1 MKQFEARIHDRGYIR
16 RTGNLRVSTR
26 YLIGTRSIKVI
37 DIFYITFSLFFLKKK
52 RSSNDEMHNE

>member
-37 DIFYITFSLFFLKKK
+37 DIFYITFSLFFFL

>member
-52 RSSNDEMHNE
+52 EVVER